1 MIWYIEIP
9 FEAGLTV
16 VKYLMNV
23 NILTD
28 FGYPDLGSLDLLA
41 NTFNLLG
48 CPILMGVPDEGYFRY
63 TSCTKLDIYVFMTYL
78 LRI

>member
-16 VKYLMNV
+16 VKFLMNV

-28 FGYPDLGSLDLLA
+28 FGYPDWGSCLGLLA
-41 NTFNLLG
+41 KTFNLLG
-48 CPILMGVPDEGYFRY
+48 CPILMGVPDEGYF
-63 TSCTKLDIYVFMTYL
+63 SCTKLDIYVFMTYL
-78 LRI
+78 LHI